1 MHSPYN
7 SVLSSG
13 ISLLLELNTT
23 KHLQIAQL
31 DVFSLFNNI
40 VSAPATYSFVN
51 VTASSLGLPVDPD
64 TFLFWDDLLPTTH
77 GHRILAITA
86 ASILARS
93 NCANS
98 HGVGAGVCGGAGQ

>member
-1 MHSPYN
+1 
-7 SVLSSG
+7 
-13 ISLLLELNTT
+13 
-23 KHLQIAQL
+23 
-31 DVFSLFNNI
+31 
-40 VSAPATYSFVN
+40 
-51 VTASSLGLPVDPD
+51 LPVDPD
-64 TFLFWDDLLPTTH
+64 TFLFWDDLHPTTH